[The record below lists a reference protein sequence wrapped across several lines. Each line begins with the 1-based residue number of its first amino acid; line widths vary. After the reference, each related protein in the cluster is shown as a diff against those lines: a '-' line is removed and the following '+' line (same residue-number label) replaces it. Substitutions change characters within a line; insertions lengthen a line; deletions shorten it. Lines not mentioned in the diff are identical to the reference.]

1 MWGVELT
8 GPAAP
13 VVAAARERQLLILSA
28 GPNVLRLVPP
38 LVIEDADLDRGLA
51 VLAEVL
57 A

>member
-1 MWGVELT
+1 
-8 GPAAP
+8 
-13 VVAAARERQLLILSA
+13 VAAARERQLLILSA